1 MRQILQLAMAAAV
14 LHGALGAQAALP
26 PEPLSGWLYFKE
38 IRAPRPPT
46 GLVDFVLDREA
57 LNEARAN
64 QEDLRL
70 YDSAGREIPYVLRVR
85 RDEATT
91 NAFPAREFNRGVDGG
106 VAQISLDL
114 GDRSEPH
121 NQVEIDTA
129 GNNFRR
135 LVDLGGSADGI
146 QWSTLVSAAII
157 FRFAAGGRSVEQL
170 AVDYP
175 VSRYRYLRIRVARD
189 PETDRGAPEVLGVR
203 VRRSIHL
210 AGEMMSTV
218 GAIEGR
224 DADRANARPAS
235 IWRVDLGGRIPIQ
248 EVLLMVGGGEF
259 SRPFWLEAVDD
270 PAAPVLL
277 ASGELTRREGA
288 AGQLTVGFPE
298 RWARRLK
305 LTVIDDRNEPL
316 PIFGLT
322 AEGAARQ
329 VVFEGASAAPAVMR
343 LYYGNV
349 RALAPR
355 YDLAARLRAESG
367 QRIATRLSLGPQRDN
382 PAFRPEPK
390 PFSERSPWLV
400 YVVLAAAGIVLA
412 AILANLAR
420 ASAAASAGQSGNGV
434 GGSQSWHATRRAPSD
449 QRNAGDPAN

>member
-1 MRQILQLAMAAAV
+1 MRQILLLAMAV
-14 LHGALGAQAALP
+14 GIFQGALGAQAALT
-26 PEPLSGWLYFKE
+26 PEPLSAWLYFKE
-38 IRAPRPPT
+38 IRAPRPSA
-46 GLVDFVLDREA
+46 GLVDLVLDRDT
-57 LNEARAN
+57 LDQARPN

-70 YDSAGREIPYVLRVR
+70 YDSAGREVPYVLRVR
-85 RDEATT
+85 RDVATT
-91 NAFPAREFNRGVDGG
+91 DAFPARQFNRGVDGG

-135 LVDLGGSADGI
+135 LVDVAGSADGA
-146 QWSTLVSAAII
+146 QWSTLASAAII

-189 PETDRGAPEVLGVR
+189 AETDRAAPEVLGVR
-203 VRRSIHL
+203 IRRSVHL
-210 AGEMMSTV
+210 AGEMTSTV
-218 GAIEGR
+218 GNLEAR

-235 IWRVDLGGRIPIQ
+235 IWRVDLGGRIPVQ
-248 EVLLMVGGGEF
+248 QVLLTVGVGVF
-259 SRPFWLEAVDD
+259 SRPFRLEAADD

-288 AGQLTVGFPE
+288 SGPLAVGFPE
-298 RWARRLK
+298 RSARHLK
-305 LTVIDDRNEPL
+305 LTVIDDRNAPL
-316 PIFGLT
+316 LVLWLT

-329 VVFEGASAAPAVMR
+329 VVFDGASAAPGVMR
-343 LYYGNV
+343 LYYGNA

-355 YDLAARLRAESG
+355 YDLAARLPAESAW
-367 QRIATRLSLGPQRDN
+367 IATRLMLGPQRDN
-382 PAFRPEPK
+382 PAYRAEPK

-412 AILANLAR
+412 AILASLAR
-420 ASAAASAGQSGNGV
+420 ASAASAPAGQSGV
-434 GGSQSWHATRRAPSD
+434 PPRDPSD
-449 QRNAGDPAN
+449 SVGS